1 MAKIIL
7 SPQFS
12 RQIINLS
19 LHEISELFTESVLIV
34 IKSQNKH
41 EQIENS
47 EVYFRSFPFYDCD
60 SQQLT

>member
-19 LHEISELFTESVLIV
+19 LPAEISELFTESVLIV

-60 SQQLT
+60 